1 MVDFSD
7 LLGQPYKLHEVDCS
21 TVAEEI
27 NQRLGKKVPATT
39 FFRVVGS
46 AGHLGEIEE
55 WLAEESWAKVGDSF
69 KDATQEGDLVLVDP
83 DGKGMGRGLFTLVE
97 SRSGTFLTALPR
109 HGIVAM
115 RRSLAVRSAH
125 SVLGVYRLA

>member
-1 MVDFSD
+1 MVEFSD
-7 LLGQPYKLHEVDCS
+7 MLGQSYKLHEVDCS

-27 NQRLGKKVPATT
+27 NRRLGKSVPATT
-39 FFRVVGS
+39 FLRVMGS
-46 AGHLGEIEE
+46 AGHMGEVEE
-55 WLAEESWAKVGDSF
+55 WLEDESWLRIGDCF
-69 KDATQEGDLVLVDP
+69 NAATCEGDLVLVDP

-115 RRSLAVRSAH
+115 RRSAAARSCS
-125 SVLGVYRLA
+125 SVMGVYRLA